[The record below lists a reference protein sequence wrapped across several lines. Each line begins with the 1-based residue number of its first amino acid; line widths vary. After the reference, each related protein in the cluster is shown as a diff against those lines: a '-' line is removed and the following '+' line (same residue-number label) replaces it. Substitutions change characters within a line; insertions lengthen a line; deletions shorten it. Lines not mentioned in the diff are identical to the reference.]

1 MVDRIETAE
10 IRLWKQFVGAVSWQD
25 DRGYAVFEFDPKFLR
40 SGLDISPLHMSLD
53 VAQDGDGLFAFP
65 ELARRT
71 YLGLPGLL
79 ADALPDKYGRSVI
92 DAWLARQGRD
102 PDSFSP
108 VERLCYTATRAMG
121 ALEFAPS
128 VHKRKEK
135 AVPVEVSELV
145 ALAQKIVSE
154 RHGLT
159 AQLGTSEDADAIQ
172 DILSVGTSAGGAR
185 PKAIIAVN
193 DQGHVVSGQTDV
205 PPGYDHWILKFDG
218 VTDIE
223 LGEPKEFGRIEFAY
237 HHMATQAGIEMMACR
252 LLEEGGRAHF
262 MTRRFDRVDGQK
274 VHMQSLCGL
283 AHFDFNE
290 AGMYSYE
297 QALWVMRKLR
307 LSKNEAAQ
315 QFRRM
320 VFNVV
325 ATNLDDH
332 TKNIAFLMDK
342 EGHWTLSP
350 AFDVTYAFNPAG
362 RWANQHQMSINGKRK
377 GIEREDIIAVGDSIS
392 LSKPGRIIDEV
403 VDAVAEW
410 PRFAKQAGV
419 SPSIIRDRGMHHRL
433 DLARRNARVS
443 SAP

>member
-10 IRLWKQFVGAVSWQD
+10 IRLWKQLVAAVSWQD
-25 DRGYAVFEFDPKFLR
+25 DRGYAVFEYDPKFLR

-53 VAQDGDGLFAFP
+53 AAEEGDGLFAFP
-65 ELARRT
+65 ELAKRT

-79 ADALPDKYGRSVI
+79 ADALPDKYGRSII
-92 DAWLARQGRD
+92 DAWLSRQGRD

-108 VERLCYTATRAMG
+108 VERLCYTASRAMG
-121 ALEFAPS
+121 ALEFAGS
-128 VHKRKEK
+128 VHTRKEK
-135 AVPVEVSELV
+135 AVPIEVSELV
-145 ALAQKIVSE
+145 ALAQEIVNE
-154 RHGLT
+154 RQGLT
-159 AQLGTSEDADAIQ
+159 AQLGTSEDAAAIQ

-193 DQGHVVSGQTDV
+193 DQGHVVSGQTNV

-237 HHMATQAGIEMMACR
+237 YHMATQAGIEMMPCR

-290 AGMYSYE
+290 PGLYSYE
-297 QALWVMRKLR
+297 QALMVMRKLR
-307 LSKNEAAQ
+307 LSKQEAAQ

-332 TKNIAFLMDK
+332 TKNIAFLMDT

-350 AFDVTYAFNPAG
+350 AFDVTYAYNPAG
-362 RWANQHQMSINGKRK
+362 QWANQHQMSINGKRK
-377 GIEREDIIAVGDSIS
+377 GLKREDLIAVGKSIS
-392 LSKPGRIIDEV
+392 LSKPGKVIDEV
-403 VDAVAEW
+403 VDAVSEW
-410 PRFAKQAGV
+410 PRYAKLAGV
-419 SPSIIRDRGMHHRL
+419 SPSIIRNRSTHHRL
-433 DLARRNARVS
+433 DVAA
-443 SAP
+443 

>member
-10 IRLWKQFVGAVSWQD
+10 IWLWKQLVGAVSWQN
-25 DRGYAVFEFDPKFLR
+25 DRGYAVFEYDPKFLR

-53 VAQDGDGLFAFP
+53 AARDGDGLFAFP

-102 PDSFSP
+102 PNSFSA
-108 VERLCYTATRAMG
+108 VERLCYTATRAIG

-135 AVPVEVSELV
+135 AVPIEVSELV
-145 ALAQKIVSE
+145 ALAQEIVGE
-154 RHGLT
+154 RQRLT
-159 AQLGTSEDADAIQ
+159 AQFGISEDADAIQ

-193 DQGHVVSGQTDV
+193 DQGHVVSGQTDI
-205 PPGYDHWILKFDG
+205 PPGYDHYILKFDG
-218 VTDIE
+218 VTDAE
-223 LGEPKEFGRIEFAY
+223 LGEPKEYGRIEFAY
-237 HHMATQAGIEMMACR
+237 HHMAMRAGIEMMPCR

-262 MTRRFDRVDGQK
+262 ITRRFDRIDDQK

-290 AGMYSYE
+290 SGLYSYE
-297 QALWVMRKLR
+297 QAFWVMRKLR
-307 LSKNEAAQ
+307 LTKKEAAQ

-320 VFNVV
+320 IFNVV

-332 TKNIAFLMDK
+332 TKNIAFLMNK
-342 EGHWTLSP
+342 EGRWTLSP
-350 AFDVTYAFNPAG
+350 AFDVTFAYNPTG
-362 RWANQHQMSINGKRK
+362 QWANQHQMSINGKRK
-377 GIEREDIIAVGDSIS
+377 GIGREDLIAVGDSIS
-392 LSKPGRIIDEV
+392 LSKSGRVIDEV

-410 PRFAKQAGV
+410 PRYAKQAGV
-419 SPSIIRDRGMHHRL
+419 SPSIIRDRGAHHRL
-433 DLARRNARVS
+433 GL
-443 SAP
+443 

>member
-10 IRLWKQFVGAVSWQD
+10 IRLWKQFVGAVSWQE
-25 DRGYAVFEFDPKFLR
+25 DRGYAVFEYDPKFLR
-40 SGLDISPLHMSLD
+40 SGLNISPLHMSID
-53 VAQDGDGLFAFP
+53 AAQDGDGRFAFP

-92 DAWLARQGRD
+92 DAWLTRQGRD

-128 VHKRKEK
+128 VNKRKEK
-135 AVPVEVSELV
+135 AVPIEVSQLV
-145 ALAQKIVSE
+145 ALAQQIVSE
-154 RHGLT
+154 RQELK
-159 AQLGTSEDADAIQ
+159 AQLGTSDDADMIQ

-193 DQGHVVSGQTDV
+193 DRGHVLSGQTDV
-205 PPGYDHWILKFDG
+205 PPGYEHWILKFDG

-223 LGEPKEFGRIEFAY
+223 LGEPKEYGRIEFAY
-237 HHMATQAGIEMMACR
+237 HQMAMQAGIEMMECR

-262 MTRRFDRVDGQK
+262 MTRRFDRSNGQK
-274 VHMQSLCGL
+274 IHMQSLCGL

-297 QALWVMRKLR
+297 QALSVMRKLR
-307 LSKNEAAQ
+307 LSKKEAAQ

-332 TKNIAFLMDK
+332 TKNIAFLMDSD
-342 EGHWTLSP
+342 GRWTLSP
-350 AFDVTYAFNPAG
+350 AFDVTYAYNPTG
-362 RWANQHQMSINGKRK
+362 KWANQHQMSINGKRK
-377 GIEREDIIAVGDSIS
+377 GLERADLIAVGKSIS
-392 LSKPGRIIDEV
+392 LSKPGRIVDAV

-410 PRFAKQAGV
+410 PRFAKRSGV
-419 SPSIIRDRGMHHRL
+419 SPSIICDRGKHHRL
-433 DLARRNARVS
+433 DLAKR
-443 SAP
+443 

>member
-10 IRLWKQFVGAVSWQD
+10 IRLWTQLVGAVSWQE
-25 DRGYAVFEFDPKFLR
+25 DRGYAVFEYEPKFLR
-40 SGLDISPLHMSLD
+40 SGLDISPLKMSLD
-53 VAQDGDGLFAFP
+53 AALEGDGLFTFP
-65 ELARRT
+65 ELSRRT

-92 DAWLARQGRD
+92 DAWLARQGRS
-102 PDSFSP
+102 PESFSP

-128 VHKRKEK
+128 VHQRKEK
-135 AVPVEVSELV
+135 AVPVEVSQLV
-145 ALAQKIVSE
+145 ALAQKVMRE
-154 RHGLT
+154 RQGLT
-159 AQLGTSEDADAIQ
+159 AELGSSDDTDVIQ

-193 DQGHVVSGQTDV
+193 DDGHVVSGQTDV
-205 PPGYDHWILKFDG
+205 PPGYEHWILKFDG

-223 LGEPKEFGRIEFAY
+223 LGEPKEYGRIEFAY
-237 HHMATQAGIEMMACR
+237 YHMAKLAGIEMMACR

-262 MTRRFDRVDGQK
+262 MTQRFDRIDGQK

-283 AHFDFNE
+283 AHYDFNE
-290 AGMYSYE
+290 SGMYSYE
-297 QALWVMRKLR
+297 QAFSVMRKLR
-307 LSKNEAAQ
+307 LTKKEAAE

-325 ATNLDDH
+325 ASNLDDH

-342 EGHWTLSP
+342 EGRWRLSP
-350 AFDVTYAFNPAG
+350 AFDITYAYNPAG
-362 RWANQHQMSINGKRK
+362 EWTHQHQMSINAKRTAL
-377 GIEREDIIAVGDSIS
+377 GRADLIAVGNSIS
-392 LSKPGRIIDEV
+392 LSKPERIIDEV
-403 VDAVAEW
+403 VDAVANW

-419 SPSIIRDRGMHHRL
+419 SPSIIRDRGKNHRL
-433 DLARRNARVS
+433 DLARPVRIA
-443 SAP
+443 

>member
-10 IRLWKQFVGAVSWQD
+10 VHLWKQLVGAVSWQD
-25 DRGYAVFEFDPKFLR
+25 NRGYAVFEYDPKFLQR
-40 SGLDISPLHMSLD
+40 GLDISPLHMSLD
-53 VAQDGDGLFAFP
+53 RAQDGDGLFAFP

-128 VHKRKEK
+128 THNRKEK
-135 AVPVEVSELV
+135 AVPIEVSELV
-145 ALAQKIVSE
+145 ALAQEIVSE
-154 RHGLT
+154 RQGLT
-159 AQLGTSEDADAIQ
+159 AQLGATEDAAAIQ

-193 DQGHVVSGQTDV
+193 DRGHVVSGQTDS

-237 HHMATQAGIEMMACR
+237 YHMATQAGIDMMPCR

-290 AGMYSYE
+290 SGMYSYE
-297 QALWVMRKLR
+297 QALMVMRKLR
-307 LSKNEAAQ
+307 LSKKEAIQ

-332 TKNIAFLMDK
+332 TKNIAFLMDQQ
-342 EGHWTLSP
+342 GRWSLSP
-350 AFDVTYAFNPAG
+350 AFDVTYAYNPKG
-362 RWANQHQMSINGKRK
+362 KWTNQHQMSINGKQR
-377 GIEREDIIAVGDSIS
+377 GLEREDLIAVGKSIS
-392 LSKPGRIIDEV
+392 LSKPGRVIDEV
-403 VDAVAEW
+403 VDAVAMW
-410 PRFAKQAGV
+410 PRLANEAGV
-419 SPSIIRDRGMHHRL
+419 SPSIIRDRGANHRL
-433 DLARRNARVS
+433 DLA
-443 SAP
+443 

>member
-10 IRLWKQFVGAVSWQD
+10 IRLWKQLVGAVSWQD
-25 DRGYAVFEFDPKFLR
+25 DRGYAVFEYDPKFLR
-40 SGLDISPLHMSLD
+40 RGLDISPLHMSLD
-53 VAQDGDGLFAFP
+53 RAQDGDGLFAFP

-79 ADALPDKYGRSVI
+79 ADALPDKYGRNVI

-102 PDSFSP
+102 PESFSP

-121 ALEFAPS
+121 ALEFAPPT
-128 VHKRKEK
+128 HNRKEK
-135 AVPVEVSELV
+135 AVPIEVSELV
-145 ALAQKIVSE
+145 ALAQEIVSE
-154 RHGLT
+154 RQGLT
-159 AQLGTSEDADAIQ
+159 AQLGATEDAAAIQ

-185 PKAIIAVN
+185 PKAIIAMN
-193 DQGHVVSGQTDV
+193 DRGHVVSGQTNC

-223 LGEPKEFGRIEFAY
+223 LGEAKEFGRIEFAY
-237 HHMATQAGIEMMACR
+237 YRMATQAGIDMMPCR

-290 AGMYSYE
+290 SGMYSYE
-297 QALWVMRKLR
+297 QALMVMRKLR
-307 LSKNEAAQ
+307 LSKKEAIQ

-332 TKNIAFLMDK
+332 TKNIAFLMDQQ
-342 EGHWTLSP
+342 GRWSLSP
-350 AFDVTYAFNPAG
+350 AFDVTYAYNPKG
-362 RWANQHQMSINGKRK
+362 KWTHQHQMSINGKQR
-377 GIEREDIIAVGDSIS
+377 GLEREDLIAVGKSIS
-392 LSKPGRIIDEV
+392 LSKPGRLIDEV
-403 VDAVAEW
+403 VDAVAMW
-410 PRFAKQAGV
+410 PGFANEAGV
-419 SPSIIRDRGMHHRL
+419 SPSIVRDRGANHRL
-433 DLARRNARVS
+433 DLA
-443 SAP
+443 